1 LKFYPV
7 VKILRFYADKYIP
20 KQTLC
25 VDSICCF

>member
-1 LKFYPV
+1 
-7 VKILRFYADKYIP
+7 LRFYADKYIP